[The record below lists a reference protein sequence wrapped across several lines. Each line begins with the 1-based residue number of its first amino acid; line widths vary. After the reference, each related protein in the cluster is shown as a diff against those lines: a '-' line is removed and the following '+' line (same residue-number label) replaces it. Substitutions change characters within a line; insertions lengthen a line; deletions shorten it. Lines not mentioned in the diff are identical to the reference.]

1 METASMCLACNGC
14 SINVECG
21 SVGSLGGAEMNYGV
35 GRSFAILKNTR
46 ATISAC
52 LQLLV
57 CYLASAFIWK
67 DDLISASWESMRNFC
82 PESTVAQWLQ
92 VTEGKKQAPP
102 TYFCFPEYTPTEA
115 PQFRGRNSF
124 LYSFQS
130 MGVQLGGA
138 PIPGSSLNATVELT
152 VSVVKNGSRSFRN
165 QLF

>member
-1 METASMCLACNGC
+1 MCLACNGC

-21 SVGSLGGAEMNYGV
+21 PVGSLGGAEMKTLNYGV
-35 GRSFAILKNTR
+35 GGSFAILKNTG

-67 DDLISASWESMRNFC
+67 DVLISANWESMRHFC
-82 PESTVAQWLQ
+82 PESTVAQWSQ
-92 VTEGKKQAPP
+92 VTEGKKPASS
-102 TYFCFPEYTPTEA
+102 TYFCFPEYTPREA

-124 LYSFQS
+124 LCSFQS

-138 PIPGSSLNATVELT
+138 PIPGSSLNATVELM